1 MDNKQPLQSEINSVM
16 SLFSNGEFEES
27 LVLAMNLSKNFPES
41 AILHNIIGACHYSLK
56 NFESAIDS
64 YRNAISIDPMY
75 AKAYYNLA
83 DVYHNQGL
91 LDESVK
97 TYEESIKI
105 DPQFADSYNNIG
117 NVYRELG
124 NFDKAIESY
133 KKTISLKPD
142 YVEALYSL
150 SLVFLEI
157 ENLDLMIEYSNK
169 VLELEPKLPEVHNR
183 LGFALL
189 ELGELNDAVFSF
201 QRAIKINP
209 NYSEAHNNLGN
220 TLNDLDELNSAIN
233 SYKKAIEINP
243 DFPTYHN
250 NLGNTFKKLGQVDNA
265 VIAFKEALKHNPDN
279 PDSLNNLGVA
289 LIEIDN
295 INEAAKCFENAIKA
309 NPDYAEAYNNLGTV
323 YKKLDKL
330 DAAIQHYE
338 SALNLNPDYSDA
350 HNNYGLIQKKLGKL
364 DEAILSFENALAI
377 DPNNVDT
384 LNNLGSTFDEL
395 EQLDLAIQYYQNALK
410 IKPDFA
416 EVYNNLGHIFC
427 KLDEYQNAVDVY
439 QNALEIKPNIDY
451 ILGNLL
457 SAKMNCCDWDNLD
470 NFIDRIPEKAGEIKV
485 IDTFTLFGL
494 LDKPMLAK
502 NTTQLRMSSE
512 HPLNNSL
519 PLDNRYDKHQK
530 IRIGYFSG
538 DFREHPVAYLTAGLY
553 EAHDREHFEI
563 HAFSLG
569 PDTKDAMN
577 LRIKAGVDHFHHVQ
591 SKSHKEI
598 VELARSLEI
607 DIAVDLAGL
616 TAKSRTDVFAMS
628 AAPIQL
634 SYLGWLGTMGA
645 DYYDYLIAD
654 SVMIPEENQKY
665 YTEKIV
671 YLPSFQVNDSKDL
684 PPDIVMTRKDV
695 GLPEEGF
702 VFCCFNNTYKFTPT
716 TFDSWARILGKVDK
730 SVLIVYANNDLS
742 KTNLTK
748 EIVQRGVAADRLI
761 FGDSLDRPKYL
772 ARYRVADLFLDTQ
785 PYNAGT
791 TASDALK
798 MGLPMLTLK
807 GQSYQSRMGASIL
820 NAVNLPELIANTPE
834 EYEATAIEIATNSD
848 KLKAIKNNLAR
859 NLSTAPLYNTAL
871 FTKNLE
877 TAYTEMYEKYHKGL
891 EPDHIYVE

>member
-1 MDNKQPLQSEINSVM
+1 MTDSNYQPSLTQEQIDSVIA
-16 SLFSNGEFEES
+16 LYSNGQYKEAIEEIKALNKTYPNVPLLFN
-27 LVLAMNLSKNFPES
+27 LV
-41 AILHNIIGACHYSLK
+41 GACYKALGELEGSAKMFKTAVEIKPDYAEAHKNLGITLRDLGQFDEAVLSLK
-56 NFESAIDS
+56 KAITVNPGYVD
-64 YRNAISIDPMY
+64 AH
-75 AKAYYNLA
+75 YNLA
-83 DVYHNQGL
+83 ITYKDIGQ
-91 LDESVK
+91 LDNAV
-97 TYEESIKI
+97 
-105 DPQFADSYNNIG
+105 Q
-117 NVYRELG
+117 
-124 NFDKAIESY
+124 SY
-133 KKTISLKPD
+133 KKTIEINPD
-142 YVEALYSL
+142 YA
-150 SLVFLEI
+150 
-157 ENLDLMIEYSNK
+157 
-169 VLELEPKLPEVHNR
+169 
-183 LGFALL
+183 
-189 ELGELNDAVFSF
+189 
-201 QRAIKINP
+201 
-209 NYSEAHNNLGN
+209 EAHNNLGN
-220 TLNDLDELNSAIN
+220 IYRVLGQSEDALK

-243 DFPTYHN
+243 DFAEAYR
-250 NLGNTFKKLGQVDNA
+250 NLGNSLRRLKQRED
-265 VIAFKEALKHNPDN
+265 ALN
-279 PDSLNNLGVA
+279 
-289 LIEIDN
+289 
-295 INEAAKCFENAIKA
+295 CFENARRIKPEMEFIWGDVMISRMQLCIWDDLSELT
-309 NPDYAEAYNNLGTV
+309 NQMILKINN
-323 YKKLDKL
+323 
-330 DAAIQHYE
+330 
-338 SALNLNPDYSDA
+338 N
-350 HNNYGLIQKKLGKL
+350 
-364 DEAILSFENALAI
+364 ENAIA
-377 DPNNVDT
+377 P
-384 LNNLGSTFDEL
+384 F
-395 EQLDLAIQYYQNALK
+395 
-410 IKPDFA
+410 
-416 EVYNNLGHIFC
+416 
-427 KLDEYQNAVDVY
+427 
-439 QNALEIKPNIDY
+439 
-451 ILGNLL
+451 
-457 SAKMNCCDWDNLD
+457 
-470 NFIDRIPEKAGEIKV
+470 
-485 IDTFTLFGL
+485 
-494 LDKPMLAK
+494 
-502 NTTQLRMSSE
+502 
-512 HPLNNSL
+512 PLL
-519 PLDNRYDKHQK
+519 PLIDDPKLSKKNAELFSQKIYPKSKLMLPISFYGRHQK

-538 DFREHPVAYLTAGLY
+538 DFREHPLAYLTAGLY